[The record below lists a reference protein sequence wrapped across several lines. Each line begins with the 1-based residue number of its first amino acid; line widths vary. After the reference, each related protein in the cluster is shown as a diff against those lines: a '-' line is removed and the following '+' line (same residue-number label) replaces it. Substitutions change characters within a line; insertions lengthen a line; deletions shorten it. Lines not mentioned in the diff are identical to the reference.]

1 MLFFPKIYFLLKW
14 DSLFE
19 DDQCHKVLCFSTTP
33 QKNKYHILSGQLL
46 PKFHQ
51 HSSLLEQVYGRTTN
65 KNGKC
70 QLFHLKK
77 KKRPCFLQPRKYKI
91 FWLREKL
98 KCYPMFP
105 SKYILYMQS
114 FPWVERGVIFAIES
128 ELVELN
134 EGFESSRAW

>member
-1 MLFFPKIYFLLKW
+1 MV
-14 DSLFE
+14 E
-19 DDQCHKVLCFSTTP
+19 
-33 QKNKYHILSGQLL
+33 QLI
-46 PKFHQ
+46 KMENANY
-51 HSSLLEQVYGRTTN
+51 SI
-65 KNGKC
+65 
-70 QLFHLKK
+70 LKK